1 MDRRAWTLLLSLAA
15 IWGASYM
22 FIKIGLRDLSPAMV
36 AWSRIALAAAVLVAI
51 AAYRRQL
58 RLPGVTW
65 LDLTLLSAV
74 SVAGP
79 FLLIGVGEE
88 EVSSSL
94 AGILIAAT
102 PLFTALLAIR
112 LDHEERADGM
122 RLAGVVLGLAGVA
135 LVLGVD
141 LSGTA
146 EELLGGAMI
155 ILAGLGYAVGSF
167 MTKRHVAS
175 APPTT
180 VAAWVMVVSVVLM
193 TPVAAASV
201 PADAPGAG
209 PLAAVLALG
218 LVGTGIA
225 FVLFYELVSTV
236 GPTRTFIVSY
246 LAPAFAVLYGGL
258 LLDEPVGPAT
268 IAGLVLILGG
278 SYLAVE
284 GRLPWHPRRAP
295 VTPQTPPDGCVAA
308 STSSGAGR

>member
-1 MDRRAWTLLLSLAA
+1 VDRRAWTLLLSLAA

-36 AWSRIALAAAVLVAI
+36 AWSRIALAAAVLVGI

-58 RLPGVTW
+58 RLPGVSW
-65 LDLTLLSAV
+65 VDVTLLGAV

-141 LSGTA
+141 LGGTTQ
-146 EELLGGAMI
+146 ELLGGAMI
-155 ILAGLGYAVGSF
+155 ILAGLGYSVGSF
-167 MTKRHVAS
+167 MTKRHVAA

-180 VAAWVMVVSVVLM
+180 VAAWVMVASMVLM
-193 TPVAAASV
+193 APVAAASL
-201 PADAPGAG
+201 PGDAPGAG

-225 FVLFYELVSTV
+225 FVLFYELVSAV

-258 LLDEPVGPAT
+258 LLDEPVGVAT

-284 GRLPWHPRRAP
+284 GRAPWHARRVP
-295 VTPQTPPDGCVAA
+295 VAPQTPPDACAA